1 MWSVSVVGE
10 WSPALPTR
18 AMGTWLRVV
27 QGSPGDRGQ
36 ATVNH
41 VILTCANVLWARGGS
56 THFFALTSRV
66 TGLKE
71 HGKHV
76 MVSGS

>member
-10 WSPALPTR
+10 WSPPLPTR

-27 QGSPGDRGQ
+27 QGSPGDRWQ

-41 VILTCANVLWARGGS
+41 VILTCAGGS